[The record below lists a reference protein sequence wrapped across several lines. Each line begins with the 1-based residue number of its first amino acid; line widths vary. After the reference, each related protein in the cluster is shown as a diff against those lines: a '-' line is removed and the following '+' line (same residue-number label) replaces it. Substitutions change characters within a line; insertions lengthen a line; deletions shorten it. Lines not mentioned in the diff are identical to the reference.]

1 MNVTCANFG
10 GVQIPLDFDLSDG
23 DGPADGPFPETSG
36 MSGTLTYS
44 QMASSSTFSDL
55 PLGEKTVVVHAT
67 DFTPVACGEID
78 PVGHGQ

>member
-1 MNVTCANFG
+1 
-10 GVQIPLDFDLSDG
+10 
-23 DGPADGPFPETSG
+23 